1 MKCTNKLKKLGVCI
15 IACAFL
21 AGCGEQVSLSNAYD
35 ADSAPLAYNLVGRS
49 ITGGTI
55 ATPFSDNICV
65 ITDDITAE
73 DGSTLSGVGSALLVN
88 SKNNT
93 ALYAE
98 NVHKSMNPA
107 SLTKVLTA
115 LVALEYGNLED
126 TITVTENA
134 LVTENGAQL
143 IGLKA
148 GDKLT

>member
-1 MKCTNKLKKLGVCI
+1 MKCTSKLKKIGICI
-15 IACAFL
+15 IACAL
-21 AGCGEQVSLSNAYD
+21 LSGCGESITLSSAYNV
-35 ADSAPLAYNLVGRS
+35 DSAPHAYNLVGRS

-73 DGSTLSGVGSALLVN
+73 DGSTLSGVGRALLVN

-107 SLTKVLTA
+107 S
-115 LVALEYGNLED
+115 
-126 TITVTENA
+126 
-134 LVTENGAQL
+134 
-143 IGLKA
+143 
-148 GDKLT
+148 